1 MAGNILIKVPFSNF
15 FNLIK
20 PFSIGFDLMF
30 AEFDRMLDSS
40 EFTGKYPT
48 YKIIKKNG
56 MNYSIEINIGDF
68 TKKDIKIETSKNFL
82 SVIGNQ
88 KFTKNKSKEI
98 EKKQFTKSFV
108 FTDNFKVKKAKMN
121 NRVLKIYLVGN
132 TLKPKKEKPNL
143 IKVQ

>member
-1 MAGNILIKVPFSNF
+1 
-15 FNLIK
+15 
-20 PFSIGFDLMF
+20 
-30 AEFDRMLDSS
+30 
-40 EFTGKYPT
+40 
-48 YKIIKKNG
+48 
-56 MNYSIEINIGDF
+56 MNYSIEINIDDF